1 MKLYVEEN
9 LFVEVVNFE
18 DKHAKVRDIVFLKP
32 VALECRLEDS
42 KLHLILEPGDML
54 EISFQK
60 DISREILRIFLGSEK
75 HNYIF
80 DIDNV
85 KIVNIEERK

>member
-1 MKLYVEEN
+1 MKLYVEDN

-18 DKHAKVRDIVFLKP
+18 DKHSKVRDIVFLKP
-32 VALECRLEDS
+32 VSLECRLESS
-42 KLHLILEPGDML
+42 KLHIILEAGDML

-60 DISREILRIFLGSEK
+60 DIERELLRIYLGTEK

-80 DIDNV
+80 DIDKV
-85 KIVNIEERK
+85 KVVNIEERK